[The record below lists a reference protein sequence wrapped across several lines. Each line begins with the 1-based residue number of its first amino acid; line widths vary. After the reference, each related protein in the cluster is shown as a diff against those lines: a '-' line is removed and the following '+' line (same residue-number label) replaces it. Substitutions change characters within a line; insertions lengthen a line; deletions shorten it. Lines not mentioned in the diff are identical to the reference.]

1 MGEALWG
8 QMGGEGERCERP
20 SDWSCGKRERKRKKK
35 KHGGT
40 KDRKKKKNKRKP
52 TKLRNLIKVLRC
64 GW

>member
-1 MGEALWG
+1 MRRYGGKWG
-8 QMGGEGERCERP
+8 ARARDVRGLLIGLAVKEREKGR
-20 SDWSCGKRERKRKKK
+20 RK